1 MEKKKPEFINVYYC
15 PECDMDFSYVDDDQP
30 YCRVC
35 DKETNMTFVEKI
47 KITPQVI
54 ADRIKASTDRM
65 YNALRAAYDARGED
79 FDAAYPDTE
88 DPEKMMLNLLAKA
101 KKFKEKIDNLEL
113 KDGENVADKKDE

>member
-1 MEKKKPEFINVYYC
+1 
-15 PECDMDFSYVDDDQP
+15 MDFSYVDDDKP

-65 YNALRAAYDARGED
+65 YAALRELYEARGDD

-88 DPEKMMLNLLAKA
+88 DPEKMLLNLLAKA
-101 KKFKEKIDNLEL
+101 KKFKEGVDDLEFKEPDL
-113 KDGENVADKKDE
+113 GEE